1 MVAADLPRPGREAS
15 PPPPRTRIRPS
26 RGYRVFQVVNALIL
40 AAVVAA
46 TLYPFVNILAQSFSS
61 ESAIRQGTV
70 NLVPHGFNATTY
82 KTVLS
87 DSMFWTNYRNT
98 VEYTVLATSISMVL
112 TTCYA
117 YVLSRRQL
125 KGRGLLVAIAVFTMF
140 FNGGLIPNYVLVS
153 QLGMRNTVWA
163 IVLPNAVNVFNLL
176 VMKAFFESLP
186 GELEEAAAVDGLS
199 TYGILWRIVL
209 PLSKAVLATMVLFY
223 AVYFWNS
230 WFPAFL
236 YMDRSELFPVTV
248 YLRNIIAG
256 ASAGGMNE
264 GTASDITLQ
273 VGANIQAVTI
283 VLTVVPILAVYPFV
297 QRYFVSGVMLG
308 AVKG

>member
-1 MVAADLPRPGREAS
+1 MVATGLPRPAGKAPA
-15 PPPPRTRIRPS
+15 PPARTRIRPS
-26 RGYRVFQVVNALIL
+26 RGYRAFQGVNALIL
-40 AAVVAA
+40 PLVVAA

-70 NLVPHGFNATTY
+70 NLVPHGFNVTTY
-82 KTVLS
+82 KTVLA

-98 VEYTVLATSISMVL
+98 VEYTVLATAISMVL

-117 YVLSRRQL
+117 YVLSKKQL
-125 KGRGLLVAIAVFTMF
+125 KGRGLLVGIAVFTMF

-248 YLRNIIAG
+248 YLRNLLSAATDAGSAG
-256 ASAGGMNE
+256 AAAGDVQAAAG
-264 GTASDITLQ
+264 
-273 VGANIQAVTI
+273 IQSVTM
-283 VLTVVPILAVYPFV
+283 VLTVLPILFIYPFV

-308 AVKG
+308 SVKG